1 VLIQYFDAGLT
12 HIGQLLSGTM
22 KIGPYMVSN
31 QNTTIPA
38 DESEQQSREL
48 ENSPLCSA
56 YLRVLSQ
63 TSVRADFM
71 KVSKRHSELLE
82 SLGFGASR
90 ISIK

>member
-1 VLIQYFDAGLT
+1 MPIQCFDAGLT
-12 HIGQLLSGTM
+12 QIGQLLSGKM
-22 KIGPYMVSN
+22 LIGLYMVSN
-31 QNTTIPA
+31 PNTTIPA
-38 DESEQQSREL
+38 DGSEQQSREL

-82 SLGFGASR
+82 NLGFGASR

>member
-1 VLIQYFDAGLT
+1 MLIQYFDAGLT

-31 QNTTIPA
+31 QNTTTPA

-56 YLRVLSQ
+56 YMRVLSQ

-82 SLGFGASR
+82 KLGYGASR

>member
-1 VLIQYFDAGLT
+1 MLILYFDAGLT
-12 HIGQLLSGTM
+12 QIGKPLSG
-22 KIGPYMVSN
+22 KILIGPYMVSN
-31 QNTTIPA
+31 PNTTIAA
-38 DESEQQSREL
+38 DESEQQSRDL
-48 ENSPLCSA
+48 ENSSLCSA

-82 SLGFGASR
+82 SLGYGASR